1 MYEKQGR
8 GVIAELAVHSDL
20 IKQGY
25 EVYSDAGQGLVD
37 LVAIHPTSGKI
48 RFLEVKCVARRA
60 DGSRIN
66 RMLKPH
72 QKEWEA
78 ASGNLIE
85 MAYADVETEGYP
97 ITYPERR
104 RKIGA

>member
-1 MYEKQGR
+1 
-8 GVIAELAVHSDL
+8 
-20 IKQGY
+20 
-25 EVYSDAGQGLVD
+25 
-37 LVAIHPTSGKI
+37 
-48 RFLEVKCVARRA
+48 
-60 DGSRIN
+60 
-66 RMLKPH
+66 MLKPH